1 LFARHVWVIAFQGLQ
16 YNHPVPITHLIFDLD
31 DTLYPA
37 NNGLWDEIGLRINQY
52 LVEHAGVDP
61 LTVNEKRRHYYL
73 THGTTLRGLM
83 TDYPDMNPDVYLKFV
98 HDVEDMARYIG
109 PNPALDAFLLSLPL
123 PKVIF
128 TNSDTPHAM
137 RVLNC
142 LGVAHHFPTIVDIRA
157 MGFANKP
164 DPKAYEVLLNTI
176 DAKAEGCLFIED
188 SLRNL
193 RPAKALGFTTI
204 LLGNGLLPDPDVDHI
219 AAHILDA
226 APIIRKLIATS

>member
-1 LFARHVWVIAFQGLQ
+1 VSRLYK
-16 YNHPVPITHLIFDLD
+16 YNQSVPITHLIFDLD
-31 DTLYPA
+31 DTLYSPG
-37 NNGLWDEIGLRINQY
+37 NGLWDEIGLRIERY
-52 LVEHAGVDP
+52 LIEHAGVDP
-61 LTVNEKRRHYYL
+61 LQVNDVRRHYYASY
-73 THGTTLRGLM
+73 GTTLRGLM
-83 TDYPDMNPDVYLKFV
+83 ANYPHLSPDVYLQFV
-98 HDVEDMARYIG
+98 HDVDMTRYL
-109 PNPALDAFLLSLPL
+109 NPSPELDTFLTSLTL

-128 TNSDTPHAM
+128 TNSDSNHAL

-204 LLGNGLLPDPDVDHI
+204 LLGNGHLPDPDVDHI

-226 APIIRKLIATS
+226 APIIRKLIAAS